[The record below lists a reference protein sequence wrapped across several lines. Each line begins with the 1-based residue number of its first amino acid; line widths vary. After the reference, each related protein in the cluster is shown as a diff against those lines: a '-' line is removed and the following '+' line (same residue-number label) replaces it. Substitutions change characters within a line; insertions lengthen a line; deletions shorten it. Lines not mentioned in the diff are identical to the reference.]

1 MRLEKAPA
9 IYSVVVGILMIGW
22 WIVSYV
28 TDSIP
33 ELRTEPIEFRFHMTA
48 EITTA
53 TMLIIAGFGMLTNR
67 KWGFRVYLLS
77 VGMLLYTLI
86 QTPGYF
92 AQRGEL
98 ALVPMFAALLVLTV
112 SFIVLSFRRTDKVET
127 KGL

>member
-1 MRLEKAPA
+1 MRMEKAPA
-9 IYSVVVGILMIGW
+9 IYSV
-22 WIVSYV
+22 
-28 TDSIP
+28 
-33 ELRTEPIEFRFHMTA
+33 A
-48 EITTA
+48 
-53 TMLIIAGFGMLTNR
+53 
-67 KWGFRVYLLS
+67 

-98 ALVPMFAALLVLTV
+98 ALIPMFAALLVLTV